1 MVTECWAI
9 IIVIFCISF
18 IFLRSGRG
26 AYALSVLP
34 LAIFPAFHL
43 MGRVVSRT
51 IAAHS
56 SLSQSLLQV
65 GIDVSGLAIA
75 CILMGFASQKIKN
88 RRQRLALLII
98 SAGFTLILAWILLFE
113 VL

>member
-18 IFLRSGRG
+18 IFLRSGRS

-51 IAAHS
+51 IVAHS
-56 SLSQSLLQV
+56 SLNQSLLQV